1 MKRVS
6 EVEKREWGV
15 IAMKFKLM
23 KVSAIVRA
31 CIVSFLL
38 FGIWDRFADASSKTL
53 KKGGN
58 TSYARR
64 SCKRLKLPPS
74 VMPCHQLLSEGKRLP
89 KRGFSN
95 SLPIPA
101 SVSRCSS
108 AKQRNRSDGFPV
120 CSSETGSIA
129 IDEVLPEKCV
139 EDDGKWLEE
148 FTQSL
153 ICEAELCIVSN
164 DETERLDLITS
175 LLNTAGIRY
184 ELIIFSHDTTVFVP
198 AGDFERA
205 NVIILNV
212 R

>member
-1 MKRVS
+1 MR
-6 EVEKREWGV
+6 
-15 IAMKFKLM
+15 FKLT

-31 CIVSFLL
+31 CIVSVLL
-38 FGIWDRFADASSKTL
+38 FGIWDRFADASYKIRAQ
-53 KKGGN
+53 GGN
-58 TSYARR
+58 TYYARR
-64 SCKRLKLPPS
+64 TCKRLKFPPS
-74 VMPCHQLLSEGKRLP
+74 VMPCHQLRSEGKRLP

-101 SVSRCSS
+101 SASSCNS

-120 CSSETGSIA
+120 CSSETRSIA

-139 EDDGKWLEE
+139 EDSEKRLEE
-148 FTQSL
+148 IAQSL

-175 LLNTAGIRY
+175 LLSTAGIRY
-184 ELIIFSHDTTVFVP
+184 ALSIFSHDTTVFVP

-205 NVIILNV
+205 KVIIFKV